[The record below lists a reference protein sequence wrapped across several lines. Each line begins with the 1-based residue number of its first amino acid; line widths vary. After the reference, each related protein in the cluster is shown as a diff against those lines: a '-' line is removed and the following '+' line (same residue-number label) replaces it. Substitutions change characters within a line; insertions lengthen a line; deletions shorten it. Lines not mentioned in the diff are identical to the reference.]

1 MGRNLLS
8 SIACLF
14 RKRVHKAKKFVLSC
28 KEGDFFVVECVKPGR
43 YAVGRKMI
51 ICYGGEF
58 YEGSDGLYWH
68 SAKSKFMTNLYNE
81 FRVGDFF
88 GINTEE
94 FIVRKPTIKEMLF
107 LMNEVKKNGYRYNR
121 KTKILERH

>member
-28 KEGDFFVVECVKPGR
+28 EEGDFFVVECVKPGR

-88 GINTEE
+88 GI
-94 FIVRKPTIKEMLF
+94 LF
-107 LMNEVKKNGYRYNR
+107 LFLYALFYIAYCRQVF
-121 KTKILERH
+121 LLLSF